1 MEGMTKKTTILFPP
15 KLYKRLEKLSR
26 EQGRSVGQLVR
37 EAVETLY
44 GEGGVAA
51 RLRAIDAL
59 SRLDAPTGEPEE
71 IEDEIVKGAID
82 R

>member
-1 MEGMTKKTTILFPP
+1 MEAMTKKTTILFPP
-15 KLYKRLEKLSR
+15 KLYRRLEKISK
-26 EQGRSVGQLVR
+26 EQGRSIGELVR
-37 EAVETLY
+37 EAVETRF

-59 SRLDAPTGEPEE
+59 SRLDAPTGEPDE
-71 IEDEIVKGAID
+71 IEDEIVKGALE